1 MTDQSSQLFPAELRQ
16 MNQLIYGFMTSQ
28 AIAVAVKLGIAD
40 LLKEQRRTAEELA
53 NATNAHAP
61 SLNRLLRMLT
71 SVGIFAEDTNGR
83 FQQTPLSE
91 LLRSDHPRSARAL
104 AIMLGSGFIWQPW
117 GELQQAVMS
126 GQSSFE
132 HVFGGSAFEYFD
144 SHPEVAEVFNAGMTS
159 GSAIDA
165 AAVVAAYDF
174 SRFDRVVD
182 VGGGH
187 GALLHAILS
196 ANPKLSGVLADQPAV
211 VAGAATLRG
220 GSLTNRCAITGV
232 DFFTSV
238 PEGAD
243 GYIMKW
249 IIHDWNDE
257 DSLNILRNCRR
268 AIRSDGTLL
277 IVDAVLNPPNEP
289 DPGKLMDLNMLVMA
303 PGGRERTEAEFAALL
318 RQADFSLTRVIP
330 TAGTLSIIESQPV

>member
-16 MNQLIYGFMTSQ
+16 VNQLIYGFMTSQ
-28 AIAVAVKLGIAD
+28 AIAVAAKLGIAD
-40 LLKEQRRTAEELA
+40 LLQEEPMTAEELA
-53 NATNAHAP
+53 KATKAHAP

-91 LLRSDHPRSARAL
+91 LLRSDHPRSARAWP
-104 AIMLGSGFIWQPW
+104 IMFGSGFIWQPW

-132 HVFGGSAFEYFD
+132 HVFGSFEYFA
-144 SHPEVAEVFNAGMTS
+144 SHPEVREVFNAGMTS

-196 ANPKLSGVLADQPAV
+196 ANLKLSGVLADQPAV
-211 VAGAATLRG
+211 VAGATTLRR
-220 GSLTNRCAITGV
+220 GSLTNRCEIAGV

-238 PEGAD
+238 PEGSD
-243 GYIMKW
+243 GHIMKW

-257 DSLNILRNCRR
+257 DSLKILRNCRR

-277 IVDAVLNPPNEP
+277 IIDAVLNPPNEP

-303 PGGRERTEAEFAALL
+303 QGGRERTEAEFAALL

-330 TAGTLSIIESQPV
+330 TAGTLSIIESRPV